1 MQMKQEDGQIV
12 QEDEGKACVH
22 WRSRERT
29 KAANFFFFTKKK
41 RMMTWRALNEFV
53 N

>member
-1 MQMKQEDGQIV
+1 MKEKPV
-12 QEDEGKACVH
+12 CVGITQK
-22 WRSRERT
+22 RT

-41 RMMTWRALNEFV
+41 RMMTWGALNEFV